1 MTPDARTTEPDHTR
15 PRPRAKRY
23 EKRRREVVDASIRLF
38 SEKGYDGASL
48 LDIAD
53 AVGLLKG
60 SLYYYARSKEDLLY
74 AIVEE
79 VFDEGV
85 AAAAELRSS
94 DREPLDALRQSL
106 ERAATYMLTHREQ
119 NAIYFHD
126 AKSLSDERLAELAP
140 RRTEWVDA
148 LTEVLRAGQRR
159 GEFRADLDPRIA
171 ALALI
176 GSINWLAIQDQ
187 DDAPKPSARARF
199 VTRYCEHLMH
209 SVVAPAGD

>member
-1 MTPDARTTEPDHTR
+1 MSPNARTTETER
-15 PRPRAKRY
+15 SRPRAKRY

-38 SEKGYDGASL
+38 SEKGYEGASL

-60 SLYYYARSKEDLLY
+60 SLYYYARSKEDLLF

-94 DREPLDALRQSL
+94 DKGPEAALRQSL

-126 AKSLSDERLAELAP
+126 AKSLSDDRFAELGP

-148 LTEVLRAGQRR
+148 LTEVLREGKSD
-159 GEFRADLDPRIA
+159 GSFRADLDPRIA
-171 ALALI
+171 AVALI
-176 GSINWLAIQDQ
+176 GSINWLAMQDPT
-187 DDAPKPSARARF
+187 DAPSPTARARF
-199 VTRYCEHLMH
+199 VARYCAHLMH
-209 SVVAPAGD
+209 SVIAPRVD